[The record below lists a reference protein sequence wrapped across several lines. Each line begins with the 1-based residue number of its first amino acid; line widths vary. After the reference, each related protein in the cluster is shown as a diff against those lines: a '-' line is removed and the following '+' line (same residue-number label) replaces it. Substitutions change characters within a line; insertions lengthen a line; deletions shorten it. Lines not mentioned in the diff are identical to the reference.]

1 MEKGKLFYLIVALQ
15 VVFLIGMIGSK
26 QSTVWFGEKVLL
38 KPIPYDPTD
47 LFRGDYITIRYEISN
62 IRLDSIKTDTA
73 DFKRGETIFVRLE
86 KGKDYSNAAEIS
98 TKKTAEPYI
107 KGVVEDIYTKNIY
120 TVKEANSSNNYVY
133 EETVYNDFYYREIP
147 LKPAVVEY
155 SYNVGDKV
163 QFNEFNNRVSYLIK
177 CPNGVCPYHS
187 DMYTQYKIGNVI
199 NVKKGIKEISI
210 GYPIESYF
218 VPKNEGNLPQ
228 FRAADMLVEVA
239 LWHGD
244 AVATN
249 LLINGQKIDFR

>member
-15 VVFLIGMIGSK
+15 VVFLVGMIGYK

-47 LFRGDYITIRYEISN
+47 FFRGDYINIRYEISN
-62 IRLDSIKTDTA
+62 IKIDSIKSDTK
-73 DFKRGETIFVRLE
+73 DFKRGDTIFVRLD
-86 KGKDYSNAAEIS
+86 KGRDYSNAVEVSA
-98 TKKTAEPYI
+98 KKTAEPYI
-107 KGVVEDIYTKNIY
+107 KGIVNDVYTKNVY

-133 EETVYNDFYYREIP
+133 EETIFDYGYRAIP
-147 LKPAVVEY
+147 IKIEQ
-155 SYNVGDKV
+155 SFDVGDKV
-163 QFNEFNNRVSYLIK
+163 EFAEFNNRVNHLIK
-177 CPNGVCPYHS
+177 CQNGACPYQS
-187 DMYTQYKIGNVI
+187 DIYNQYKIGNVI

-210 GYPIESYF
+210 EYPIESYF

>member
-15 VVFLIGMIGSK
+15 VVFLIGMIGFK

-47 LFRGDYITIRYEISN
+47 ILRGDFINIRYEIST
-62 IRLDSIKTDTA
+62 IKLDSIKSDTK
-73 DFKRGETIFVRLE
+73 DFNRGDTVFVRLE
-86 KGKDYSNAAEIS
+86 KGKDYSNAAEVS

-107 KGVVEDIYTKNIY
+107 KGVVNDIYTKNIY
-120 TVKEANSSNNYVY
+120 TVKDANSSAQYSY
-133 EETVYNDFYYREIP
+133 EETVYDYGYGPIP
-147 LKPAVVEY
+147 TK
-155 SYNVGDKV
+155 SGQSFDVGDKV
-163 QFNEFNNRVSYLIK
+163 EFTEFNSRVNFLMK
-177 CPNGVCPYHS
+177 CQNGVCPYQS
-187 DMYTQYKIGNVI
+187 DQYTKYNIGNII

-218 VPKNEGNLPQ
+218 VPKNQGSLPQ

-249 LLINGQKIDFR
+249 ILINGQKIDFR

>member
-73 DFKRGETIFVRLE
+73 DFKRGETVFVRLE

-120 TVKEANSSNNYVY
+120 TIRDSNSSNTYIY
-133 EETVYNDFYYREIP
+133 EETVYDNDFGIMP
-147 LKPAVVEY
+147 LKPAAADQ
-155 SYNVGDKV
+155 SYNAGDKV
-163 QFNEFNNRVSYLIK
+163 EFTEFNGRIGYLIK
-177 CPNGVCPYHS
+177 CQNGLCPYQS
-187 DMYTQYKIGNVI
+187 DQYTKYKMGSILS
-199 NVKKGIKEISI
+199 VKKGIKE
-210 GYPIESYF
+210 
-218 VPKNEGNLPQ
+218 V
-228 FRAADMLVEVA
+228 
-239 LWHGD
+239 
-244 AVATN
+244 
-249 LLINGQKIDFR
+249 

>member
-15 VVFLIGMIGSK
+15 VVFLIGMIGYK

-47 LFRGDYITIRYEISN
+47 ILRGDFINIRYEISN
-62 IRLDSIKTDTA
+62 INIDSIKSGTK
-73 DFKRGETIFVRLE
+73 DFNRGDTIFVRLE
-86 KGKDYSNAAEIS
+86 KGKDYSNAVEVS

-107 KGVVEDIYTKNIY
+107 KGAVNDVYTKNVY
-120 TVKEANSSNNYVY
+120 TVKEANSSAQYSY
-133 EETVYNDFYYREIP
+133 EETIYDNNYEAMPVKKEQSFD
-147 LKPAVVEY
+147 
-155 SYNVGDKV
+155 VGDKV
-163 QFNEFNNRVSYLIK
+163 QFTEFNNRVDFLMK
-177 CPNGVCPYHS
+177 CPNGACPYQS
-187 DMYTQYKIGNVI
+187 DIYNQYKTGNVI

-210 GYPIESYF
+210 EYPIESYF
-218 VPKNEGNLPQ
+218 VPKNQGNLPQ

>member
-15 VVFLIGMIGSK
+15 VAFLIGMLGFK
-26 QSTVWFGEKVLL
+26 QSTVGFGEKVLL

-47 LFRGDYITIRYEISN
+47 LFRGDYITIRYEIST
-62 IRLDSIKTDTA
+62 IKIDSIKSDTR
-73 DFKRGETIFVRLE
+73 DFSRGDPIFVRLE
-86 KGKDYSNAAEIS
+86 KGKDYSTAAEVS

-107 KGVVEDIYTKNIY
+107 KGVVDGVYTKNIY
-120 TVKEANSSNNYVY
+120 TVKEANSSNNYAY
-133 EETVYNDFYYREIP
+133 EETIYDYGYGEVPTKTDQ
-147 LKPAVVEY
+147 
-155 SYNVGDKV
+155 SYDVGDKV
-163 QFNEFNNRVSYLIK
+163 EFNEFNNRVSYLIK
-177 CPNGVCPYHS
+177 CPNGACPYQS
-187 DMYTQYKIGNVI
+187 DVYTQYKIGNVI

>member
-15 VVFLIGMIGSK
+15 VVFLIGMIGYK

-47 LFRGDYITIRYEISN
+47 ILRGDFINIRYEISN
-62 IRLDSIKTDTA
+62 IKIDSIKSDTK
-73 DFKRGETIFVRLE
+73 DFKRGDTILVRLE
-86 KGKDYSNAAEIS
+86 KGKDYSNAVEVS

-107 KGVVEDIYTKNIY
+107 KGVVNEVYTKNVY
-120 TVKEANSSNNYVY
+120 TVKDANSSNNYVY
-133 EETVYNDFYYREIP
+133 EETVYDYGYQDSKSIQSFD
-147 LKPAVVEY
+147 
-155 SYNVGDKV
+155 VGDKV
-163 QFNEFNNRVSYLIK
+163 EFNELNNRVSYLIK
-177 CPNGVCPYHS
+177 CPNGACPYQS

-199 NVKKGIKEISI
+199 NVKKGIKEIGI

-218 VPKNEGNLPQ
+218 VPKNQGNLPQ

>member
-15 VVFLIGMIGSK
+15 VVFLIGMIGFK

-47 LFRGDYITIRYEISN
+47 ILRGDFINIRYEIST
-62 IRLDSIKTDTA
+62 IKLDSIKSDTK
-73 DFKRGETIFVRLE
+73 DFKRGDTIFVRLE
-86 KGKDYSNAAEIS
+86 KGKDFSSAAEVS

-107 KGVVEDIYTKNIY
+107 KGRVNDVYSKNVY
-120 TVKEANSSNNYVY
+120 TVKETNSSNNYIY
-133 EETVYNDFYYREIP
+133 EETIYDY
-147 LKPAVVEY
+147 EY
-155 SYNVGDKV
+155 SPVKTEQSFDVGDKV
-163 QFNEFNNRVSYLIK
+163 EFNEFNNRVNYLIK
-177 CPNGVCPYHS
+177 CQNGICQDQPDIYN
-187 DMYTQYKIGNVI
+187 QYKIGNVI
-199 NVKKGIKEISI
+199 NVKKGIMEISI
-210 GYPIESYF
+210 EYPIESYF

-228 FRAADMLVEVA
+228 FTAADMLVEVA